1 MDKFGTEES
10 IPWAQEVKIHPAKDA
25 SEPVSRPRPHPVKQF
40 LLALA
45 SLRVTVA
52 ILALSI
58 LLVFAG
64 TLAMVDQGL
73 WTVVNKYF
81 RSYLVL
87 IPFQLFVPRSLF
99 QVPGSFP
106 FPGGWL
112 LGGLLLVNLIAAHLV
127 RFQLIWKR
135 LGILTIHAGLII
147 LMLSELVTGL
157 WAVEGNMVIG
167 EGTSSNFALQRALE
181 LIVATPSEET
191 QWEDVISVPA
201 SMLQKNTAVR
211 DPRLPFDIE
220 VVRYMVNSSLEEV
233 TDKEVPNPATAGVGL
248 QVAAMPRPESSG
260 ASKDEGTNIASAYL
274 SLTARNGQKLGTY
287 LVSVALDNPQP
298 VKVDD
303 RVYQVALRFKRLY
316 KPYSLYLIKFSFD
329 RYEGTSMARN
339 YSSLVRLIDPEL
351 NEDREVLIRM
361 NEPLRHRGD
370 AIYQV
375 DFDKRTE
382 KTTVLQV
389 VRNPGWLLPYIS
401 CTIVTLGLIIQ
412 FLQSLTLFLIRRVVA

>member
-1 MDKFGTEES
+1 
-10 IPWAQEVKIHPAKDA
+10 
-25 SEPVSRPRPHPVKQF
+25 
-40 LLALA
+40 
-45 SLRVTVA
+45 
-52 ILALSI
+52 
-58 LLVFAG
+58 
-64 TLAMVDQGL
+64 
-73 WTVVNKYF
+73 
-81 RSYLVL
+81 
-87 IPFQLFVPRSLF
+87 
-99 QVPGSFP
+99 
-106 FPGGWL
+106 
-112 LGGLLLVNLIAAHLV
+112 
-127 RFQLIWKR
+127 
-135 LGILTIHAGLII
+135 
-147 LMLSELVTGL
+147 
-157 WAVEGNMVIG
+157 
-167 EGTSSNFALQRALE
+167 
-181 LIVATPSEET
+181 
-191 QWEDVISVPA
+191 
-201 SMLQKNTAVR
+201 
-211 DPRLPFDIE
+211 
-220 VVRYMVNSSLEEV
+220 V

-248 QVAAMPRPESSG
+248 EVVAMPRPESSG